1 MTTTTTMDWTL
12 ATACE
17 PNAFSTDIAT
27 TSSAANAFVAN
38 AESSAPTAAPA

>member
-1 MTTTTTMDWTL
+1 MTTTTTTDWTL

-27 TSSAANAFVAN
+27 MRSAAKAFVAN
-38 AESSAPTAAPA
+38 AESSAPIAAPA